1 MTRRHHTPSALP
13 EDLRRRV
20 QTALLKQN
28 LLPQSEKFVRTLTRI
43 TRHGTE
49 YRAQLLGSGAWRRGL
64 SSSELGYSSATLAR
78 ILGFGAAMTR
88 FSIAWIPMS
97 PVHRR
102 NVTRLGA
109 LSNLIVSLYDQ
120 LADAMAE
127 RDLLSRAALIGALG
141 RARPSERYSPGGSAY
156 GAMIGHAVETYA
168 RMLHDLP
175 YCDERPA
182 VRRSVIATIL
192 KLYDAESATLG
203 RLGRSIAL
211 QDRIA
216 SAPGE
221 LSHEVMGLPAW
232 LAADRLD
239 SDAMSRHR
247 RWLRSVGELHGW
259 IDDVVDIKEDEAHGY
274 PNRVLLRLR
283 AAGVRRTDAAL
294 IAVVQDIARLGRSV
308 SDRWNSRVA
317 AVPDRARS
325 LDEFKTC
332 LTSWLG
338 GPRFH
343 SF

>member
-1 MTRRHHTPSALP
+1 VTRRHHTPSALP

-182 VRRSVIATIL
+182 VRRSVIATMRSRPL
-192 KLYDAESATLG
+192 SEGSDVASPYRTGLP
-203 RLGRSIAL
+203 RLPGSSHTRSWGSRRGW
-211 QDRIA
+211 QRIA
-216 SAPGE
+216 WTAMRCLVIDGGFAPWA
-221 LSHEVMGLPAW
+221 SFM
-232 LAADRLD
+232 
-239 SDAMSRHR
+239 
-247 RWLRSVGELHGW
+247 VG
-259 IDDVVDIKEDEAHGY
+259 
-274 PNRVLLRLR
+274 
-283 AAGVRRTDAAL
+283 
-294 IAVVQDIARLGRSV
+294 
-308 SDRWNSRVA
+308 
-317 AVPDRARS
+317 
-325 LDEFKTC
+325 
-332 LTSWLG
+332 
-338 GPRFH
+338 
-343 SF
+343 